1 MVREMLDRVH
11 SPGEKFELEG
21 RGFEPPAPVSA
32 SIFEQ
37 RKRKEKVDPS

>member
-1 MVREMLDRVH
+1 MVREILDRVH
-11 SPGEKFELEG
+11 SPSEKFELEG
-21 RGFEPPAPVSA
+21 RGFEPPVSA

>member
-11 SPGEKFELEG
+11 CQGEKFELEG
-21 RGFEPPAPVSA
+21 RGFEPPVSA